1 MALIE
6 DLEEDLDLG
15 SLMDALPTQGD
26 LLDQDDDAPIIRL
39 INSLLAEA
47 VKVGASDIHVE
58 TYETRLIVRFRVDGV
73 LREVV
78 APQRAIAPLLVTYQG
93 DGKARHCEKR
103 LPQDGRISVRVGGKV
118 DVRVSTSLRAT
129 VGRSLCDSLISRK
142 GGRPRT
148 PGDVVGIIKGW
159 NHCLADHT
167 ASFW

>member
-6 DLEEDLDLG
+6 DLEGDLDLG
-15 SLMDALPTQGD
+15 SLMEALPTQGD

-78 APQRAIAPLLVTYQG
+78 APQRAIAPLWCHALRLWQG
-93 DGKARHCEKR
+93 
-103 LPQDGRISVRVGGKV
+103 
-118 DVRVSTSLRAT
+118 
-129 VGRSLCDSLISRK
+129 
-142 GGRPRT
+142 
-148 PGDVVGIIKGW
+148 
-159 NHCLADHT
+159 
-167 ASFW
+167 